1 MLEEYVKGCNLSFH
15 LSENIAVEMDLLRH
29 YVSGVL
35 AALDFMHSRN
45 VVHRD
50 LRDTSVFVESS
61 GRVRVTDFSI
71 DKRVRELW
79 TRSPS
84 VPQED
89 RFPVAIGRG
98 GKKVDVYRDGRADG
112 RPKDTSRIP

>member
-1 MLEEYVKGCNLSFH
+1 M
-15 LSENIAVEMDLLRH
+15 
-29 YVSGVL
+29 
-35 AALDFMHSRN
+35 
-45 VVHRD
+45 
-50 LRDTSVFVESS
+50 
-61 GRVRVTDFSI
+61 RVTDFSI